1 VRELTFR
8 GFLRRYLRELSGTDT
23 LSLHRLVQM
32 VDSIPRLYEPL
43 ALWVT
48 LEGRLGELKRLL
60 PDNRY
65 TSKDFAVL
73 SAYPNT
79 KALEQAFARG
89 EKSLR
94 SEYHKVWNSYQVRR
108 DAHLRDAQLKLSARN
123 RALSLEK
130 EIGVSRYRIGKD
142 LGLNPG
148 NLHAF
153 LTKGEPFRL
162 SLEKSYALVEYLEQR
177 I

>member
-1 VRELTFR
+1 MT
-8 GFLRRYLRELSGTDT
+8 S
-23 LSLHRLVQM
+23 
-32 VDSIPRLYEPL
+32 SIPRLYEPL
-43 ALWVT
+43 MLWAT
-48 LEGRLGELKRLL
+48 SGGRLEELEGLL
-60 PDNRY
+60 PRNCHTR
-65 TSKDFAVL
+65 KDFAAL
-73 SAYPNT
+73 SAYPNPT
-79 KALEQAFARG
+79 ALEQFLVRR
-89 EKSLR
+89 EESLR
-94 SEYHKVWNSYQVRR
+94 PEYHKVWNSYRVRR

-130 EIGVSRYRIGKD
+130 QAGVSRYRIGKD

-162 SLEKSYALVEYLEQR
+162 SLKKSYALVEYLEQR